1 MKGHIIKS
9 GLTNMEQNGLGSM
22 LRQAAGDPGQE
33 RAEGAVDPQEG
44 FQVKA
49 SSHESQRRD
58 HRVETLKGT
67 RGGRNRAD
75 SCSSRLSSLRIHF
88 P

>member
-1 MKGHIIKS
+1 
-9 GLTNMEQNGLGSM
+9 MEQNGLGSM

-49 SSHESQRRD
+49 TATRARD
-58 HRVETLKGT
+58 GIIGL
-67 RGGRNRAD
+67 
-75 SCSSRLSSLRIHF
+75 RLSRGQGEAETGQTAAVLA
-88 P
+88 

>member
-49 SSHESQRRD
+49 SSHEI
-58 HRVETLKGT
+58 HRLEALKGT
-67 RGGRNRAD
+67 RGGRNRTD